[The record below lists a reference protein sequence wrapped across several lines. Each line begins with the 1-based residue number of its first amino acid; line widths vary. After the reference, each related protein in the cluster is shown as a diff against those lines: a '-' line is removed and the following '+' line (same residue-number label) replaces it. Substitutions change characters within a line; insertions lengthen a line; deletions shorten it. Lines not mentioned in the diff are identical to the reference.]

1 MAGQPKIVTAAL
13 LLIGNELL
21 SGRTQDANLN
31 YLAKQLTA
39 MGIRLAEVRV
49 ISDEEDEIVNSV
61 NELRTRYN
69 YVFTTG
75 GIGPT
80 HDDITCESVA
90 KAFGRR
96 YMVNEEARRILE
108 NYYDGSGRDL
118 NEARMRMAFTPEGAE
133 LVNNPISR
141 APGFRIENVIVMAG
155 IPAVMRAMF
164 ESVAPSLEGGVKV
177 ISRAVS
183 VLMGEGDIARPLS
196 ELQER
201 YVGLEIGSYPF
212 VRESKFGTTLVIRG
226 TDESDLEAATEE
238 LISILRELGATPE
251 DKPAISD
258 GSWPKPEA

>member
-1 MAGQPKIVTAAL
+1 MVRQPKIVTAAL

-39 MGIRLAEVRV
+39 MGIRLVEARV
-49 ISDEEDEIVNSV
+49 IGDEEDEIVDTV
-61 NELRTRYN
+61 NALRVKYN

-80 HDDITCESVA
+80 HDDITCECVA
-90 KAFGRR
+90 KAFDRR

-108 NYYDGSGRDL
+108 DYYDGSGRDL
-118 NEARMRMAFTPEGAE
+118 NEARMRMAYTPEGAE
-133 LVNNPISR
+133 LVDNPISR
-141 APGFRIENVIVMAG
+141 APGFRVDNVIVMAG

-164 ESVAPSLEGGVKV
+164 ESVAPSLEGGAKV
-177 ISRAVS
+177 VSRAVS
-183 VLMGEGDIARPLS
+183 VLMGEGDIARPLG

-201 YVGLEIGSYPF
+201 YLGLEIGSYPF
-212 VRESKFGTTLVIRG
+212 VRNSKFGTTLVLRG
-226 TDESDLEAATEE
+226 TEESDVDAAAEE
-238 LISILRELGATPE
+238 LISILRGFGATPE
-251 DKPAISD
+251 EKPVTSD

>member
-1 MAGQPKIVTAAL
+1 MADTPKIVTAAL

-21 SGRTQDANLN
+21 SGRTKDANLS

-39 MGIRLAEVRV
+39 MGIRLAEARV
-49 ISDEEDEIVNSV
+49 VGDDEGEIVGAV
-61 NELRTRYN
+61 NALRAKYD

-80 HDDITCESVA
+80 HDDITCECVA

-108 NYYDGSGRDL
+108 DYYDGSGRDL
-118 NEARMRMAFTPEGAE
+118 NEARMRMAYTPEGAE
-133 LVNNPISR
+133 LVDNPISR
-141 APGFRIENVIVMAG
+141 APGFRVENVIVMAG

-164 ESVAPSLEGGVKV
+164 ETVAPSLESGAKV
-177 ISRAVS
+177 VSRAVS
-183 VLMGEGDIARPLS
+183 VLLGEGDIARPLG

-201 YVGLEIGSYPF
+201 YENLEIGSYPF
-212 VRESKFGTTLVIRG
+212 VRNSKFGTTLVLRG
-226 TDESDLEAATEE
+226 TDEAAVEAAAQE
-238 LISILRELGATPE
+238 LKKIVTALGATPE
-251 DKPAISD
+251 DEPATSD